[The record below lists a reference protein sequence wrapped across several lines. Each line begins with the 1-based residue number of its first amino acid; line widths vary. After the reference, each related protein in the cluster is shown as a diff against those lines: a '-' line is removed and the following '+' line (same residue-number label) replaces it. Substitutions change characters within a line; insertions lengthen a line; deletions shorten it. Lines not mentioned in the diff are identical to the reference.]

1 MLFLLLISGVI
12 GYIIYEDTLS
22 EWWIPVGVALMIAL
36 ATFPFYMRW
45 AWLTAGD
52 NKIVNFLCHLVCV
65 GVMNYA
71 LFLVGNYWLADPASM
86 QEEEV
91 VVQRKYQETHKK
103 TRRVGKR
110 RYVPDGV
117 RKEYYLEVAFTNGT
131 MKTLHVPLSTYNKT
145 RQGATKTLTLQKGF
159 FGLPVITKGL

>member
-22 EWWIPVGVALMIAL
+22 EWWIPVGVALMIAV

-65 GVMNYA
+65 GVMSYA

-91 VVQRKYQETHKK
+91 VVQRKYQ
-103 TRRVGKR
+103 
-110 RYVPDGV
+110 D
-117 RKEYYLEVAFTNGT
+117 A
-131 MKTLHVPLSTYNKT
+131 
-145 RQGATKTLTLQKGF
+145 
-159 FGLPVITKGL
+159 

>member
-22 EWWIPVGVALMIAL
+22 EWWIPVGVALMIAV

-65 GVMNYA
+65 GVMSYA

-145 RQGATKTLTLQKGF
+145 TKTLTLQKGF